1 MKKAALLFTVLIL
14 IFSASAYAQE
24 ADLDLDALVKSA
36 LERNPKIK
44 SFENAAKASKL
55 RVRPSGALPDPVIS
69 LGIKNMGLTR
79 WTVGEEV
86 MSEVGVSFSQMIPF
100 PGKLSLKS
108 QIASTQSL
116 QAEEDLKA
124 ARLQLV
130 RQIKELYARL
140 FYYQRSIGLL
150 GQKKEVLEKAL
161 NLAEVKYSVGTGVQ
175 PDIFRAKVEIS
186 GIDEMLLTMGQM
198 IRTTTA
204 NINALLADPPDSPLG
219 RAKEIPYQELTTDL
233 GSLQAAALEKSPL
246 LKASQLMIE
255 EGETEVKMAKKEFYP
270 NFMIQLGKGF
280 KGQLPDMY
288 EAMVGVEIPLYA
300 GRKQSPLLEEA
311 VSRLSSSR
319 NEYASMRNEVGF
331 MITES
336 YTMARTAGEI
346 VGLYKNKIVP
356 QARFAYESSL
366 ANYQTGKVDFLM
378 LISDIT
384 NLFMYEKE
392 YFRNLSSL
400 WASAAKLEELT
411 SLELLGPR
419 EEAASV
425 TGSGAVSTNR

>member
-24 ADLDLDALVKSA
+24 AELDLDALVKSA

-44 SFENAAKASKL
+44 SFEDAARASKL
-55 RVRPSGALPDPVIS
+55 RVRPSGALPDPVIG

-140 FYYQRSIGLL
+140 FYYQRSIELL

-204 NINALLADPPDSPLG
+204 NINALLAQPEDSPLG

-246 LKASQLMIE
+246 LRASQLTIE

-280 KGQLPDMY
+280 KGQFPDMY

-319 NEYASMRNEVGF
+319 NEYASMRNDVAF

-384 NLFMYEKE
+384 NLFMYEME

-419 EEAASV
+419 EEAASM
-425 TGSGAVSTNR
+425 TGSRAAPTHR

>member
-24 ADLDLDALVKSA
+24 AELHLDALVKSA

-44 SFENAAKASKL
+44 SFEDAARASKL
-55 RVRPSGALPDPVIS
+55 RVRPSGALPDPVIG

-204 NINALLADPPDSPLG
+204 NINALLAQPEDSPLG

-246 LKASQLMIE
+246 LRASQLTIE

-280 KGQLPDMY
+280 KGQFPDMY

-319 NEYASMRNEVGF
+319 NEYASMRNDVAF

-384 NLFMYEKE
+384 NLFMYEME

-411 SLELLGPR
+411 SLEWLGPR
-419 EEAASV
+419 EEAASM
-425 TGSGAVSTNR
+425 TGSRAAPTHR

>member
-1 MKKAALLFTVLIL
+1 MKKAALLFPVLIL
-14 IFSASAYAQE
+14 LFSASAYAQE
-24 ADLDLDALVKSA
+24 AELDLDTLVKSA
-36 LERNPKIK
+36 LEKNPKIK
-44 SFENAAKASKL
+44 SLEDAARASKF
-55 RVRPSGALPDPVIS
+55 RIRPAGALPDPVIG

-86 MSEVGVSFSQMIPF
+86 MSEVGVSVSQMIPF
-100 PGKLSLKS
+100 PGKLGLKS
-108 QIASTQSL
+108 QIASTQAL
-116 QAEEDLKA
+116 QAEENLKA
-124 ARLQLV
+124 ARLALV

-140 FYYQRSIGLL
+140 FYYQRSIELL
-150 GQKKEVLEKAL
+150 RQKKEVLEKAL

-186 GIDEMLLTMGQM
+186 GMDEMLLTMGQM

-204 NINALLADPPDSPLG
+204 NMNALLAQPADSPLG
-219 RAKEIPYQELTTDL
+219 RAKEIPYQELATDL
-233 GSLQAAALEKSPL
+233 DSLQAAARDKSPL
-246 LKASQLMIE
+246 LKSAQLMIE
-255 EGETEVKMAKKEFYP
+255 EGETEVRMARKEYYP
-270 NFMIQLGKGF
+270 NFMVQVGKGF
-280 KGQLPDMY
+280 KGQFPDMY
-288 EAMVGVEIPLYA
+288 EIMVGVEIPLYA
-300 GRKQSPLLEEA
+300 KRKQANLLEES
-311 VSRLSSSR
+311 VSRLSGSR
-319 NEYASMRNEVGF
+319 YEYASMRDEVGF

-336 YTMARTAGEI
+336 YTMARTAGEL

-384 NLFMYEKE
+384 NLFTYEME
-392 YFRNLSSL
+392 VFRNLSSL

-419 EEAASV
+419 EETVVV
-425 TGSGAVSTNR
+425 TGSGAVATHR

>member
-1 MKKAALLFTVLIL
+1 MKKAALLFPVLIL
-14 IFSASAYAQE
+14 LFSASAYAQE
-24 ADLDLDALVKSA
+24 AELDLDTLVKSA
-36 LERNPKIK
+36 LEKNPKIK
-44 SFENAAKASKL
+44 SLEDAARASKF
-55 RVRPSGALPDPVIS
+55 RIRPAGALPDPVIG

-86 MSEVGVSFSQMIPF
+86 MSEVGVSVSQMIPF
-100 PGKLSLKS
+100 PGKLSLRTE
-108 QIASTQSL
+108 IASTQAL
-116 QAEEDLKA
+116 QAEENLKA
-124 ARLQLV
+124 ARLALV

-140 FYYQRSIGLL
+140 FYYQRSIELL
-150 GQKKEVLEKAL
+150 RQKKEVLEKAL

-186 GIDEMLLTMGQM
+186 GMDEMLLTMGQM

-204 NINALLADPPDSPLG
+204 NMNALLAQPADSPLG
-219 RAKEIPYQELTTDL
+219 RAKEIPYQELATDL
-233 GSLQAAALEKSPL
+233 DSLQAAARDKSPL
-246 LKASQLMIE
+246 LKSAQLMIE
-255 EGETEVKMAKKEFYP
+255 EGETEVRMARKEYYP
-270 NFMIQLGKGF
+270 NFMVQVGKGF
-280 KGQLPDMY
+280 KGQFPDMY
-288 EAMVGVEIPLYA
+288 EIMVGVEIPLYA
-300 GRKQSPLLEEA
+300 KRKQANLLEES
-311 VSRLSSSR
+311 VSRLSGSR
-319 NEYASMRNEVGF
+319 NEYASMRDEVGF

-336 YTMARTAGEI
+336 YTMARTAGEL

-384 NLFMYEKE
+384 NLFTYEME
-392 YFRNLSSL
+392 VFRNLSSL

-419 EEAASV
+419 EETAVV
-425 TGSGAVSTNR
+425 TGSGAVATHR